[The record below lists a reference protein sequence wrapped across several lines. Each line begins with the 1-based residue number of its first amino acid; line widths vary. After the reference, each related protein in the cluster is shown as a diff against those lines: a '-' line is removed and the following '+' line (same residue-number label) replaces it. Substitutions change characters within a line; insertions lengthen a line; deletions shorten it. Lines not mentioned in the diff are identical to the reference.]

1 MSSWPSRDWYH
12 ARFLLRVCLS
22 EMFAVSALI
31 FTHMHYDATVPYNLP
46 EAIPCSIVF
55 GWAIWI
61 FGPISGPQL
70 SPIVTVSLLVTRR
83 ITIFHLLASMI
94 GQFLGVLFGFLLAL
108 GLAANTHPFLNTPK
122 FGMSTVNHVTAAQ
135 AFGLEFLAST
145 WLIWVI
151 LATLDEF
158 RAVPWSQGHV
168 SIFYSVFLLT
178 RLWLEAMLH
187 LRTTWTDNSYWM
199 SGVRRIFY
207 SDKQKGSYTGCSL
220 NPFRSLVP
228 AVFHRKYDNLWVYIV
243 GPFAAA
249 ILAPLIYE
257 TVFSD
262 GASTW
267 RFRAWFTLV
276 DFDRYLDYK
285 LENTKDNA
293 TSSSER
299 FIQSEE

>member
-1 MSSWPSRDWYH
+1 MRPNPLPKASMSSWPSRDWYH

-31 FTHMHYDATVPYNLP
+31 FTHMHYDATVPYSLP

-83 ITIFHLLASMI
+83 ITILHLLASMT

-108 GLAANTHPFLNTPK
+108 GLAANTHPLLHTPK
-122 FGMSTVNHVTAAQ
+122 FGMSTVNHVTAVQ

-178 RLWLEAMLH
+178 RLWLEATL
-187 LRTTWTDNSYWM
+187 
-199 SGVRRIFY
+199 
-207 SDKQKGSYTGCSL
+207 
-220 NPFRSLVP
+220 
-228 AVFHRKYDNLWVYIV
+228 VYIV
-243 GPFAAA
+243 GPSAAA

-257 TVFSD
+257 TVLSD

-267 RFRAWFTLV
+267 RFRAWFTRV
-276 DFDRYLDYK
+276 DFDRYLDYR